1 MCVCVYI
8 CMYVCIYI
16 YIYIY
21 ILYIYIASINKINTI
36 FKTVMCAYIKNVFVQ
51 LCQYLNFTYHHMHVV
66 KSNVYIGKS
75 LRLFCKI

>member
-1 MCVCVYI
+1 MCVRIYVCVYI
-8 CMYVCIYI
+8 YICIYM
-16 YIYIY
+16 Y
-21 ILYIYIASINKINTI
+21 ILHIYIYIASINKINTI

-66 KSNVYIGKS
+66 KSNAYIGKS

>member
-1 MCVCVYI
+1 MCVYI
-8 CMYVCIYI
+8 CMCIYI
-16 YIYIY
+16 YICIYMY
-21 ILYIYIASINKINTI
+21 ILHIYIYIASINKINTI

-66 KSNVYIGKS
+66 KSNAYIGKS